1 VLPPA
6 FWERTAR
13 ALRLGHR
20 REDEVRLA
28 DGDGSRTLHLTF
40 APLVGEAGE
49 RRGLVVV
56 FEDLSAV
63 LASQRA
69 VAWEEMARQVA
80 HEIKNPL
87 TPIKLSLQHV
97 GRLLERPPADL
108 PARLRRTLELVLS
121 EIGRLERIAGEFS
134 RFGARG
140 REARSIDPEPVLRD
154 VAALY
159 APAGGPHVELT
170 VEGEPARVRAEVDGL
185 KKILVNLLEN
195 AREAMA
201 GDGGDGGGPEGDGAG
216 ASRAERGPAAGGIL
230 LALRYDAAPALAEI
244 LVRDTGPGIAREDL
258 ERLFEPYFSTKTRGT
273 GLGLA
278 IARRIVQGWG
288 GTIEA
293 RNWERGAEV
302 VLRLEK
308 SPSAPA

>member
-1 VLPPA
+1 
-6 FWERTAR
+6 
-13 ALRLGHR
+13 
-20 REDEVRLA
+20 
-28 DGDGSRTLHLTF
+28 
-40 APLVGEAGE
+40 
-49 RRGLVVV
+49 
-56 FEDLSAV
+56 
-63 LASQRA
+63 
-69 VAWEEMARQVA
+69 
-80 HEIKNPL
+80 
-87 TPIKLSLQHV
+87 
-97 GRLLERPPADL
+97 
-108 PARLRRTLELVLS
+108 
-121 EIGRLERIAGEFS
+121 
-134 RFGARG
+134 
-140 REARSIDPEPVLRD
+140 
-154 VAALY
+154 
-159 APAGGPHVELT
+159 
-170 VEGEPARVRAEVDGL
+170 
-185 KKILVNLLEN
+185 
-195 AREAMA
+195 MA
-201 GDGGDGGGPEGDGAG
+201 GDGGDGGGPDGDGAG